1 MLADELLHHEIE
13 GRVDKVVEEVEE
25 LESKRAEM
33 VDEAAIKV
41 VEGITS
47 AIKGSMEVKMTT
59 PPKEF
64 DGNGGALAY
73 TCWVEKM
80 EAVQDISGCGDHQK
94 VKYSASSLVTYTDRF
109 HELARLVPHLVTPET
124 KRKERVLT
132 DEPVRNGSLKKNGG
146 KRGGGEEPRNFAK
159 DFRARPKKVTLL
171 NAKNPTAAHEAC
183 YEYGGTDHYKAFVM
197 RVEEACQD
205 LNIMTGT
212 FSLNNNY
219 ATMLFDYV
227 PIIALF
233 PLLHASVRHKAS
245 SLGMDWLSMH
255 RAKIDYHERM
265 VRIPI
270 PRGDVLKVYG
280 EWPEEK
286 ANEEYEMHLG
296 LILDLLSKEKL
307 CAKFSKCE
315 FWFQEDKLCNAPVPA
330 LLDGLK
336 DFMVYY
342 DAPCQGLGYMLMQRG
357 KVIAYASR
365 QLKFHEKNYT
375 THDLELEMLRG
386 LDKNMKHRSDGALY
400 YMDRIWVPLTGVV
413 RTLIMD
419 EAHKSRY
426 SVHPRA
432 DKMYYD
438 LRDMYW
444 WPGMKKYIALF
455 VSKYLT
461 YLKVK
466 GKHQRPSG
474 LLQQLE
480 ILELKCERIAMD
492 FIIKLPRTSNGHDL
506 IWVIVDRLTKFAHFL
521 PICEDFNMDTLARLY
536 LKEIVARHGVPSSII
551 SNSESRFTSRFWQSL
566 QDALG
571 TRLDITTANYP
582 QTDDQSE
589 RTIQTLED
597 ILRACV
603 IDFEGSWDVHLPKPL
618 EFSVGDHVLLKVSPS
633 KRVIRFGKKGKLAPS
648 VHDMYHVSNLK
659 KCLANP
665 TLHVPLEEIQVDDKL
680 NFMKVSVEILEHEI
694 KLLKKSRISIV
705 KVVLE
710 NVMMSALMKVR
721 TAYDAIREREREK
734 DKAYT
739 KLEGQVDK
747 LHGEYSRLVLEEKK

>member
-13 GRVDKVVEEVEE
+13 GRVDRVVEEVEE
-25 LESKRAEM
+25 LESKRAEV

-47 AIKGSMEVKMTT
+47 AIKGSMEVKTT
-59 PPKEF
+59 TSPKEF

-73 TCWVEKM
+73 TRWVEKM

-94 VKYSASSLVTYTDRF
+94 VKYSASSLVAYTDRF

-124 KRKERVLT
+124 KRKERYIYVLSLQIRRMVAATKQPIIHNDILKARVLT
-132 DEPVRNGSLKKNGG
+132 DEAVRNGSLKKNGG
-146 KRGGGEEPRNFAK
+146 KRGGGGEPRNFAK
-159 DFRARPKKVTLL
+159 DFRAGPKKNRALGQ
-171 NAKNPTAAHEAC
+171 
-183 YEYGGTDHYKAFVM
+183 GGYHQNQALAIKGGQGRRNNDNSTPGRAFVM
-197 RVEEACQD
+197 RVEEGCQD
-205 LNIMTGT
+205 PNIMTGT
-212 FSLNNNY
+212 LNNNY

-227 PIIALF
+227 SIIALF

-245 SLGMDWLSMH
+245 SLGMDWLSTH

-265 VRIPI
+265 VRILI
-270 PRGDVLKVYG
+270 PHGEVLKVY
-280 EWPEEK
+280 EERPEEK
-286 ANEEYEMHLG
+286 AKEEYEMHLG
-296 LILDLLSKEKL
+296 LILDLLIKEKL
-307 CAKFSKCE
+307 YAKFSKCE
-315 FWFQEDKLCNAPVPA
+315 FWFQEDKLCNAPVLA
-330 LLDGLK
+330 LLDGPE

-375 THDLELEMLRG
+375 THDLELATMTAKFATILGIKTKILATQNKAFEVVNALAEMLRG
-386 LDKNMKHRSDGALY
+386 LDKNMKRKSDGALY
-400 YMDRIWVPLTGVV
+400 YMDRIWVPLIGDV

-426 SVHPRA
+426 SVHLRA

-461 YLKVK
+461 CLKVK
-466 GKHQRPSG
+466 GKHQRLSG
-474 LLQQLE
+474 LLQQPG

-492 FIIKLPRTSNGHDL
+492 FITKLPRTSNGHDS

-536 LKEIVARHGVPSSII
+536 LKEIVARHGVPTSII
-551 SNSESRFTSRFWQSL
+551 SNNESHFTSRFWQSL

-571 TRLDITTANYP
+571 TRLDITMANYP

-589 RTIQTLED
+589 RTFLTLED

-603 IDFEGSWDVHLPKPL
+603 IDFEGSWDVHLPL
-618 EFSVGDHVLLKVSPS
+618 VEFSYNNNYHFSVRYAPFEALYRRKYRSP
-633 KRVIRFGKKGKLAPS
+633 
-648 VHDMYHVSNLK
+648 
-659 KCLANP
+659 
-665 TLHVPLEEIQVDDKL
+665 
-680 NFMKVSVEILEHEI
+680 IL
-694 KLLKKSRISIV
+694 
-705 KVVLE
+705 
-710 NVMMSALMKVR
+710 
-721 TAYDAIREREREK
+721 
-734 DKAYT
+734 
-739 KLEGQVDK
+739 
-747 LHGEYSRLVLEEKK
+747 